1 VKLSLIVL
9 ACALA
14 AALAAFSVSVSR
26 KIDMDPIDPGSEER
40 ALIRSFWRH
49 PRFRRFMRQRFNR
62 KSAGGFLLT
71 IGFLLVFAVSFVLGA
86 LLDMIDSNQG
96 LARLDKSVAEWGSHN
111 ASSQTVDVLKLVT
124 HLGSTMVV
132 LAALAVVGVY
142 DFLRHRNRDVFLFL
156 AVVGLG
162 EWALNNGLKMLVSRD
177 RPDILRLVSA
187 SGSSFPSGHSAAAA
201 AGAAA
206 IALIL
211 GRDRHRRTR
220 AALAAGAALVAVAV
234 ATSRALLGVHWLTD
248 VIAGV
253 AVGWGWFLLTAILF
267 GGRLQVLG
275 APVVRAGAAEP
286 APEDAPEAEAR
297 AEIRS
302 R

>member
-1 VKLSLIVL
+1 MKLSLIVL

-14 AALAAFSVSVSR
+14 AALAAFAVSVSR
-26 KIDMDPIDPGSEER
+26 KIDMDPIDPRSEER
-40 ALIRSFWRH
+40 ALVRSLWRH

-71 IGFLLVFAVSFVLGA
+71 IGFLLVFAVAFVLGA
-86 LLDMIDSNQG
+86 LLDMIDSHQG

-111 ASSQTVDVLKLVT
+111 ASSQTADVLKWVT

-132 LAALAVVGVY
+132 LAALVAVGVY
-142 DFLRHRNRDVFLFL
+142 DYLRHRNRDVFLFL
-156 AVVGLG
+156 AAVGLG

-177 RPDILRLVSA
+177 RPDVLRLVSA

-201 AGAAA
+201 AGAAS

-253 AVGWGWFLLTAILF
+253 AVGWGWFLLCAMLF

-286 APEDAPEAEAR
+286 APDDAPEAKAR
-297 AEIRS
+297 AEIS
-302 R
+302 PS